1 MKKIFVFT
9 LVLSLLLLASCT
21 NSPPG
26 ENPISSEGTSPVASI
41 PSDLIGVEE
50 AKRIALEKAGLSEND
65 VRFDRTELDNEN
77 GIWVYEVEF
86 ETVTTEYDAEIRADN
101 GEVIKW
107 EIDNN

>member
-1 MKKIFVFT
+1 MKKLFVFT
-9 LVLSLLLLASCT
+9 LALSLLLLASCT
-21 NSPPG
+21 GAPFG
-26 ENPISSEGTSPVASI
+26 SSNYGGGNSPVASI
-41 PSDLIGVEE
+41 PSELIGVEE

-65 VRFDRTELDNEN
+65 ARFDRTELDNEN

-101 GEVIKW
+101 GEVIRW